1 MKCLVVEEVKLPL
14 KYITGIG
21 YYEDFDM
28 ETKFFFSDVAN
39 SETVQEVLK
48 RKRKDSWKKATNNE
62 MASLEE
68 NEMWQ
73 LTLLPKCEKAIPC
86 NWVYRVKTNPDGNI
100 DKYKARLI
108 VKGFIQC
115 RGIEEVPKMT
125 SIYNKIK
132 SSKKP

>member
-28 ETKFFFSDVAN
+28 ETEFFFSDVAN

-48 RKRKDSWKKATNNE
+48 RKQKDSWKKATNNE

-73 LTLLPKCEKAIPC
+73 LTLLPKGEKAIPC
-86 NWVYRVKTNPDGNI
+86 NWIYRVKTNPDG
-100 DKYKARLI
+100 L
-108 VKGFIQC
+108 
-115 RGIEEVPKMT
+115 T
-125 SIYNKIK
+125 SIKQG
-132 SSKKP
+132 